1 MLKLGLEINLSHQTE
16 MFLSRV
22 IHELIEAFKQKPCP
36 HTGPLTTEYTIMAR
50 FDIPADQPDFEINLV
65 AAGADSEGNPVPVPE
80 GATFV
85 VENSN
90 EAAIIG
96 TLNSSSLEGN
106 NLNGK
111 VGVHVA
117 SPSADLGVIAYKLMS
132 ADGQL
137 LGAGSD
143 EFLVGAGAFAVA
155 TIKSEVPL
163 TPVVA

>member
-1 MLKLGLEINLSHQTE
+1 MLKLGLEISLSQSAE
-16 MFLSRV
+16 VFLSSIV
-22 IHELIEAFKQKPCP
+22 CKLIEAFKPQPCP
-36 HTGPLTTEYTIMAR
+36 PGPLTTEYTIMAR
-50 FDIPADQPDFEINLV
+50 FEIPADQPDFEINLV
-65 AAGADSEGNPVPVPE
+65 ASGADSEGNSVPVPE
-80 GATFV
+80 GSTFV
-85 VENSN
+85 IENSN

-96 TLNSSSLEGN
+96 TLNSSSAEGN

-132 ADGQL
+132 AEGQL

-163 TPVVA
+163 TPVVV